1 MRAHRK
7 EIICLNL
14 SYKVGFENRDGKM
27 SQDFIDPN
35 RLRHYLLGELTEE
48 EHLAPIEERLLVDDD
63 FFEEFQLVKDDLIDE
78 YVKDELTAQERQH
91 FEQHFLTTSERREHV
106 RHAQSLA
113 RYAKKSLQ
121 KAKRSAE
128 KKDLKDS
135 NQTGPLSLWRWFLQ
149 TPSLRF
155 ATILILVVGVGFL
168 MWPVFFYRSDP
179 QQGLLALKTA
189 YRLERPVEVRLSG
202 FDYAPLP
209 NTRGNKETTVDAL
222 SRQRAERFLLDA
234 EREQPS
240 AESYHALGL
249 FYLTEKKFDEA
260 VEQFRRALELHP
272 NNAYI
277 HSDLGAALLE
287 KGKLY
292 KLNGEDEKSRE
303 AFAESLEHLNRV
315 LTLNPNLLEALFNR
329 ALCREYMGQPQAAVD
344 DWRQYLEKDSQSRWT
359 DEARQH
365 LKQIESQTPKSLQ
378 NKLL

>member
-1 MRAHRK
+1 
-7 EIICLNL
+7 
-14 SYKVGFENRDGKM
+14 M
-27 SQDFIDPN
+27 SQDFIDRN

-48 EHLAPIEERLLVDDD
+48 EQLAPIEERLLVDDD
-63 FFEEFQLVKDDLIDE
+63 FFEGFELVKDDLIDE

-121 KAKRSAE
+121 KAKRSSE
-128 KKDLKDS
+128 KKELKDS
-135 NQTGPLSLWRWFLQ
+135 NQLRPPSLWTRLWQ

-168 MWPVFFYRSDP
+168 VWPVLLSRSDL
-179 QQGLLALKTA
+179 QEGLLALKTA
-189 YRLERPVEVRLSG
+189 YRLQRPVEVRLVG

-209 NTRGNKETTVDAL
+209 NTRGNKDTTVDAL

-234 EREQPS
+234 ERNKPN

-260 VEQFRRALELHP
+260 VEKFTRALELHP
-272 NNAYI
+272 NDPYI

-292 KLNGEDEKSRE
+292 NLNGEDGKSLG
-303 AFAESLEHLNRV
+303 AFSESLEHLNRA

-329 ALCREYMGQPQAAVD
+329 ALCREYMGQPQAAID

-365 LKQIESQTPKSLQ
+365 LKQIESQTPK
-378 NKLL
+378 

>member
-1 MRAHRK
+1 
-7 EIICLNL
+7 
-14 SYKVGFENRDGKM
+14 M
-27 SQDFIDPN
+27 SQDVIDRT

-48 EHLAPIEERLLVDDD
+48 EQLAPIEERLLVDDD

-78 YVKDELTAQERQH
+78 YVKDELTAEERQH
-91 FEQHFLTTSERREHV
+91 FDQHFLTTSERREHV
-106 RHAQSLA
+106 RHAHSLT

-121 KAKRSAE
+121 KAKQSAE

-135 NQTGPLSLWRWFLQ
+135 NQTRPLWAWVLQ

-168 MWPVFFYRSDP
+168 VWPLLFSRSDL

-189 YRLERPVEVRLSG
+189 YRQQRPVEVRLSG

-209 NTRGNKETTVDAL
+209 NTRGNKDTTVDAL

-234 EREQPS
+234 ERNKPN

-272 NNAYI
+272 NEAYI
-277 HSDLGAALLE
+277 HSDLGAAILE

-292 KLNGEDEKSRE
+292 KLNREDEKSLE
-303 AFAESLEHLNRV
+303 AFAESLEHLNRA

-329 ALCREYMGQPQAAVD
+329 ALCREYMNQPQPAID

-365 LKQIESQTPKSLQ
+365 LKQIESQTPKASQ
-378 NKLL
+378 NKDDILLGFNAYAASTPMRSSHGNDS